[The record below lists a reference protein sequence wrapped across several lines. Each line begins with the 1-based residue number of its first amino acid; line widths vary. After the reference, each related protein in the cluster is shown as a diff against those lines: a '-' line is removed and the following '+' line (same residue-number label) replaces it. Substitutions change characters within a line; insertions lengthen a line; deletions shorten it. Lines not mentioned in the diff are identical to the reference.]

1 MANNL
6 ILRCKFDGQTF
17 DLDTFEDI
25 PFRVDVSAIQQNQI
39 GSVFGIASQV
49 ISLPGSKNNN
59 TFFQAAFNVNSPFAR
74 GFNQSIDCQVLQSGA
89 EVFKGNLVLNE
100 VVTDGASNTN
110 YSVSIVNQSV
120 DFANLIRDQY
130 ISQLDFSDYNH
141 AYTTTNIT
149 ASWETSSFFG
159 GDVYYPLVDYG
170 LDGTDPNIKS
180 LEFGGTVGKVDNS
193 VTPLRVEQFK
203 PAIRVKTIVDK
214 IFESVG
220 YEYSSSFFD
229 SSEFQDIYFLT
240 TPNDKLGIVSKQAQ
254 DAGFSATKSTQ
265 QGFTGTTQ
273 AKLAFG
279 TDIYDPIN
287 QWDTSTSTFTVFNAG
302 TYAFQSSLRFFK
314 TLSNEQDADFEFQLI
329 KNGTILL
336 ASYANSV
343 KGMITGRLDFSTA
356 GFLLNSGDTIELFL
370 SWNGRTTELSPTT
383 LNILASGSTFG
394 TIYAPAAIVGGNV
407 DLSAQFDPKMKS
419 LDFLKGI
426 IEKFNLVI
434 EPKVNQTNTLIVEP
448 FDIWADGGQVK
459 DWSFKYDRATKI
471 SVKHP
476 IVSQPL
482 KLVFNDSFDADPLN
496 EYSKNNFDFE
506 NPFGTATY
514 VANSDIPKGERKVG
528 GFFSPLPTKG
538 IVGAPSVILPH
549 LYRQDGPV
557 KKSFKFKPRIGYRID
572 NNTAIGPGTGV
583 YFIYNNDTLT
593 SEPFNS
599 YSTISS
605 IQSYPAGS
613 SKSLHFDGGAWY
625 PFHQNQVSGFTPNGA
640 FSTYWGRYINELYD
654 DESRIL
660 TLNMT
665 FNPSELKNIQLND
678 KIFIDNAYYRINKIS
693 GFNITDTDSVQVELL
708 KAPIRKFKYPRTKIR
723 IGDVSVALGVESEND
738 FLPQG
743 TVVVTDENNVVVT
756 DSNILQSFAVN
767 TGLRFISGS
776 VYWKT
781 DYNTYL
787 DVNAEQNI
795 RGSVTIDPSA
805 GAVIGAADN
814 STIGQGVDKAIVIGT
829 SLDIQRNVKNSYI
842 GGDNITIISGSE
854 NVAVFSSVD
863 SVVGG
868 NSRDVTLISTS
879 GSLVNG
885 TLNTIIGS
893 QDSKVFNNTKQ
904 TTLIGGKTIFMD
916 GSLNTF
922 DRHTHIGGDNVQY
935 YLTSSSEQFV
945 NSVGLGQLPNHPVAI
960 GVDKANKVL
969 VGDSIYSGGV
979 WLKVENGV
987 ATAGGVESLV
997 GNTDT
1002 FLSNYTWS
1010 GSNGNYTVIL
1020 PDASVNEG
1028 RWLQFMTD
1036 GTFNGSTNL
1045 NLTPSGSQTINGSPE
1060 FGINQDF
1067 KGASV
1072 ISNGS
1077 NWVVVGG
1084 A

>member
-1 MANNL
+1 MNNL
-6 ILRCKFDGQTF
+6 ILRCQFDGQTF

-39 GSVFGIASQV
+39 GNVFGIASQT
-49 ISLPGSKNNN
+49 ISLPGSKTNN

-74 GFNQSIDCQVLQSGA
+74 GFNNSIDCQVLQSGA

-100 VVTDGASNTN
+100 VVTNGESDTT
-110 YSVSIVNQSV
+110 YSVSIVNESV

-130 ISQLDFSDYNH
+130 ISQLNFSDYNH
-141 AYTTTNIT
+141 NYTTTNIT

-170 LDGTDPNIKS
+170 LDNTDPNIFP

-193 VTPLRVEQFK
+193 VTPLRVQQFK

-214 IFESVG
+214 IFDSVG
-220 YEYSSSFFD
+220 YQYSSSFFD

-240 TPNDKLGIVSKQAQ
+240 TPNDKLGIVSQQSQ
-254 DAGFSATKSTQ
+254 DAGFSATKNTQ
-265 QGFTGTTQ
+265 QGFTGPAGF
-273 AKLAFG
+273 AKVNFE

-287 QWDTSTSTFTVFNAG
+287 QWNTSTSTFTVLNAG
-302 TYAFQSSLRFFK
+302 TYAFQASLRFFK
-314 TLSNEQDADFEFQLI
+314 TLVSEEDADYELRLI
-329 KNGTILL
+329 KNGTTLL
-336 ASYANSV
+336 ASHGGSIM
-343 KGMITGRLDFSTA
+343 GMVTGRLNISTA
-356 GFLLNSGDTIELFL
+356 GFVLNNTDTIELFL
-370 SWNGRTTELSPTT
+370 SWNGRTPEGVGTT
-383 LNILASGSTFG
+383 LNILANGTTFG

-434 EPKVNQTNTLIVEP
+434 EPKRNETNTLIVEP
-448 FDIWADGGQVK
+448 FDIWADGGQIM
-459 DWSFKYDRATKI
+459 DWSDKYDRATKI

-482 KLVFNDSFDADPLN
+482 KLIFNDSFDVDPLN
-496 EYSKNNFDFE
+496 EYSKNNFDLE

-514 VANSDIPKGERKVG
+514 VANSEIPKGERKVG

-538 IVGAPSVILPH
+538 IVGAPSVIIPH
-549 LYRQDGPV
+549 LYKVDGPNR
-557 KKSFKFKPRIGYRID
+557 KSIKFKPRIGYRID
-572 NNTAIGPGTGV
+572 NNSAIGTLLGV
-583 YFIYNNDTLT
+583 YFIFNNDTLT

-599 YSTISS
+599 YSTISA
-605 IQSYPAGS
+605 IQSYPADG

-625 PFHQNQVSGFTPNGA
+625 PFYQNQVDGYTPNGA
-640 FSTYWGRYINELYD
+640 FATYWGRYINELYD

-660 TLNMT
+660 TLNIT

-693 GFNITDTDSVQVELL
+693 GFNITNRDSVQVELL
-708 KAPIRKFKYPRTKIR
+708 KAPIRKFKFPRTKIK
-723 IGDVSVALGVESEND
+723 IGDISVGVGVESEND

-743 TVVVTDENNVVVT
+743 TVVVTDENGVVVT

-776 VYWKT
+776 VFWKT

-787 DVNAEQNI
+787 DVNSEQNV

-814 STIGQGVDKAIVIGT
+814 STIGQGVDKAVIIGT
-829 SLDIQRNVKNSYI
+829 SLDIQRDVKNSFI

-863 SVVGG
+863 SIVGG
-868 NSRDVTLISTS
+868 NSKDVTLLSTS
-879 GSLVNG
+879 GSLING

-893 QDSKVFNNTKQ
+893 QDSMVFNNTKQ
-904 TTLIGGKTIFMD
+904 TTLIGGMNIVMD
-916 GSLNTF
+916 GSLNNF
-922 DRHTHIGGDNVQY
+922 DRHTHIGGDNIQY

-945 NSVGLGQLPNHPVAI
+945 NSVGLGQLPDHPVAP
-960 GVDKANKVL
+960 GVDKTNKVL
-969 VGDSIYSGGV
+969 IGDGIFSGGV
-979 WLKVENGV
+979 WLKIDNGV
-987 ATAGGVESLV
+987 ASAGSFETLV

-1002 FLSNYTWS
+1002 YLSNYTWA
-1010 GSNGNYTVIL
+1010 GSNGNYTIIL
-1020 PDASVNEG
+1020 PDAITNMG

-1036 GTFNGSTNL
+1036 GTFNGSRNL
-1045 NLTPSGSQTINGSPE
+1045 VLIPSGSETINGSPE
-1060 FGINQDF
+1060 LIINQAF
-1067 KGASV
+1067 KGASI

-1077 NWVVVGG
+1077 DWVVVSQT
-1084 A
+1084 